1 MFTPHILWLWLIG
14 LVYLTVGLFVYRKEL
29 LTDHGWDKWI
39 ALGPVFYA
47 APLACFGVQH
57 FLDARAM
64 QSMVPYWLPAH
75 LFWVYFVGCA
85 WIAGAT
91 SLVIRKYVRLS
102 STLLGV
108 MFLILVLTMD
118 LVAAIKHPA
127 DRLGWNFLLRE
138 SAFAGGAWALAG
150 SLNPK
155 QNWMVLFGR
164 ITMALACV
172 YFGIE
177 QLIYPQF
184 TPGVPDEILTPNSV
198 PLHAFWGYPV
208 GAILLF
214 AGAALLFNFKP
225 RISAVSIGALM
236 TLLNVLLY
244 LPLLLFTH
252 EPSQLTQAIDFVADT
267 LMFGGAALLVAR
279 ALAGNIFNRGRISV

>member
-1 MFTPHILWLWLIG
+1 MFTPHILWLWSSG
-14 LVYLTVGLFVYRKEL
+14 LVYLAVGLFVCRKEL
-29 LTDHGWDKWI
+29 LADRGLDKWI
-39 ALGPVFYA
+39 ALGPMFYA

-64 QSMVPYWLPAH
+64 QSMVPGWLPAH

-108 MFLILVLTMD
+108 MFLLLVLTMD
-118 LVAAIKHPA
+118 LVTAIKHPG

-155 QNWMVLFGR
+155 RNWMVLFGR

-184 TPGVPDEILTPNSV
+184 TPGVPDEILTSASV

-208 GAILLF
+208 GAILLL
-214 AGAALLFNFKP
+214 AGAALLFNYKA
-225 RISAVSIGALM
+225 RISAVSIGVVM
-236 TLLNVLLY
+236 TLLTVLLY